1 MLIRDFKDLIVWQKS
16 VDLAVDIYAMTR
28 SFPEDEKL
36 GLTSQLRRASVSISS
51 NIAEGNGR
59 PTSKDYLRF
68 LGTST
73 GSLNEVRSLVVV
85 SNKLDF
91 FSEGDV
97 AGLES
102 RSDEIGKMLASLR
115 ASLRGR
121 GGRR

>member
-28 SFPEDEKL
+28 SFPEDEKF

-97 AGLES
+97 AELES